1 MDDKSDAGE
10 KRHSGFS
17 RRNFF
22 NSLAAG
28 ATEAALI
35 GAAIDTTAQ
44 AGGLEAMEGESV
56 KVVLQVN
63 GETHTVLA
71 EPRWTLLHV
80 LRDQLGFTGTKQGC
94 ERGECG
100 ACTVLIDGLARNACM
115 TLAVEADG
123 KQITTVEGLM
133 NGEELGPVQQAFL
146 EEDAYQCGYCTSGQM
161 VNAEGLLRKTPDP
174 TIEQIRQG
182 MSGNLCRCGAYGHI
196 FRAIHRAAVLK
207 KAGR

>member
-1 MDDKSDAGE
+1 ME
-10 KRHSGFS
+10 KGFS
-17 RRNFF
+17 RRGFF

-35 GAAIDTTAQ
+35 GAAIDQTAQ
-44 AGGLEAMEGESV
+44 AGGLEAPEGETV

-63 GETHTVLA
+63 GQTHTILA

-80 LRDQLGFTGTKQGC
+80 LRDRLGFTGTKQGC

-100 ACTVLIDGLARNACM
+100 ACTVLIDGVARNACL
-115 TLAVEADG
+115 TLAVEASG
-123 KQITTVEGLM
+123 RKITTIEGLM
-133 NGEELGPVQQAFL
+133 DGAELGPVQRAFL
-146 EEDAYQCGYCTSGQM
+146 EEDGYQCGYCTSGQM
-161 VNAEGLLRKTPDP
+161 ISAEALLRKTPAP
-174 TIEQIRQG
+174 TIEQIREG

-196 FRAIHRAAVLK
+196 FRAVHRAAELK

>member
-10 KRHSGFS
+10 KRYSGFS

-44 AGGLEAMEGESV
+44 AGGLEAVEGESV

-80 LRDQLGFTGTKQGC
+80 LRDRMGFTGTKQGC

-100 ACTVLIDGLARNACM
+100 ACTVLIDGVARNACM
-115 TLAVEADG
+115 TLAVEASG
-123 KQITTVEGLM
+123 KQIVTVEGLM

-161 VNAEGLLRKTPDP
+161 VNVEGLLRQTPHP
-174 TIEQIRQG
+174 TTEQIR
-182 MSGNLCRCGAYGHI
+182 
-196 FRAIHRAAVLK
+196 
-207 KAGR
+207 